1 MLELSSAAT
10 DTFKTYLETVI
21 LMQITL
27 QNWTRSS
34 TSIIANM
41 HNDFS
46 CFLWSSIP
54 RCIYDI
60 FPLYVDLTPRW
71 KVQIHLTKSF
81 NPWHAFAIRDYLD
94 NSYN

>member
-41 HNDFS
+41 HNDF
-46 CFLWSSIP
+46 F
-54 RCIYDI
+54 
-60 FPLYVDLTPRW
+60 FPV
-71 KVQIHLTKSF
+71 V
-81 NPWHAFAIRDYLD
+81 
-94 NSYN
+94 